1 MPFLGRSEGYF
12 RQLKPTERSISRRS
26 RAMLGGREAEIT
38 KEQRTGVIKN
48 LLNEAN
54 KQTESHVEAP
64 RVSEVV
70 PAK

>member
-1 MPFLGRSEGYF
+1 
-12 RQLKPTERSISRRS
+12 
-26 RAMLGGREAEIT
+26 MLGGREAEIT